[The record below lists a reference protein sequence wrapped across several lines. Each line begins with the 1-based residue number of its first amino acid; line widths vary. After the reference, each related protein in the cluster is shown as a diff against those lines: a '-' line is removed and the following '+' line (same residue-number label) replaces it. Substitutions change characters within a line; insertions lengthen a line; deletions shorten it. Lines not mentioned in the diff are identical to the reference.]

1 MVDVVHQTLC
11 FFLSFQTTL
20 VQSVFCVHPHIL
32 LHSTSIPQHT
42 ATTTMPT
49 VSPTTT
55 QSLRSDTAIAL
66 FVCTPSTIP
75 FCLLSLFASTHACG
89 PHSCT
94 SKHTVSSHLLPTTT
108 LCGVCVFVVLARER
122 KEAGND
128 NKEAWEKRVC
138 GLMGVGF
145 VNHLLTL
152 SFPSTLFLCSCQH
165 HHTPH
170 SPFQPCALCLI
181 PITTNE
187 REVREAQWMDE
198 KSVDWC
204 KRRHLFPLTVFG
216 VCCVQWIVECCCCDV
231 SDVVGCW

>member
-1 MVDVVHQTLC
+1 MSGCGFGLVDVVHQTLC

-108 LCGVCVFVVLARER
+108 LCGVCCACGFGKRER

-128 NKEAWEKRVC
+128 NKEAWEKRV
-138 GLMGVGF
+138 
-145 VNHLLTL
+145 
-152 SFPSTLFLCSCQH
+152 
-165 HHTPH
+165 
-170 SPFQPCALCLI
+170 
-181 PITTNE
+181 
-187 REVREAQWMDE
+187 
-198 KSVDWC
+198 
-204 KRRHLFPLTVFG
+204 
-216 VCCVQWIVECCCCDV
+216 
-231 SDVVGCW
+231 

>member
-1 MVDVVHQTLC
+1 MVHQTLC

-75 FCLLSLFASTHACG
+75 FCLLSLH
-89 PHSCT
+89 PLMLVV
-94 SKHTVSSHLLPTTT
+94 HTLALQNT
-108 LCGVCVFVVLARER
+108 LCLHTCFPQPHCVVFVCLWFWQER
-122 KEAGND
+122 
-128 NKEAWEKRVC
+128 EKRQAMTTKKLGKE
-138 GLMGVGF
+138 GLRVDGCWF
-145 VNHLLTL
+145 CESPALTF

-187 REVREAQWMDE
+187 RER
-198 KSVDWC
+198 
-204 KRRHLFPLTVFG
+204 
-216 VCCVQWIVECCCCDV
+216 
-231 SDVVGCW
+231 

>member
-1 MVDVVHQTLC
+1 MVHQTLC
-11 FFLSFQTTL
+11 FFLSFQSTL

-75 FCLLSLFASTHACG
+75 FLPALSLCI
-89 PHSCT
+89 HSCLWST
-94 SKHTVSSHLLPTTT
+94 LLHFKTH
-108 LCGVCVFVVLARER
+108 CVFTLASHNHIVWCLCVCGFGKSER
-122 KEAGND
+122 KEGGND
-128 NKEAWEKRVC
+128 NKEVWEKRVC

-145 VNHLLTL
+145 VNQLLTL

-181 PITTNE
+181 PFTTNE
-187 REVREAQWMDE
+187 RER
-198 KSVDWC
+198 
-204 KRRHLFPLTVFG
+204 
-216 VCCVQWIVECCCCDV
+216 
-231 SDVVGCW
+231 

>member
-1 MVDVVHQTLC
+1 MTHHKNTPKQRAHKLWQWLHKQDKLMSGCGFGLVDVVHQTLC

-108 LCGVCVFVVLARER
+108 LCGVCVFVVLARE

-128 NKEAWEKRVC
+128 NKEVREKRV
-138 GLMGVGF
+138 
-145 VNHLLTL
+145 
-152 SFPSTLFLCSCQH
+152 
-165 HHTPH
+165 
-170 SPFQPCALCLI
+170 
-181 PITTNE
+181 
-187 REVREAQWMDE
+187 
-198 KSVDWC
+198 
-204 KRRHLFPLTVFG
+204 
-216 VCCVQWIVECCCCDV
+216 
-231 SDVVGCW
+231 

>member
-1 MVDVVHQTLC
+1 MSQASCDTHTTKTHPNKAHTQVVAMVAQTRQVDEWVWVWIGGCGSPNTVLLS
-11 FFLSFQTTL
+11 FLSNHL
-20 VQSVFCVHPHIL
+20 GAISVVHPHIL

-108 LCGVCVFVVLARER
+108 LCGVCVFMVLARER

-128 NKEAWEKRVC
+128 NKEAWEKRV
-138 GLMGVGF
+138 
-145 VNHLLTL
+145 
-152 SFPSTLFLCSCQH
+152 
-165 HHTPH
+165 
-170 SPFQPCALCLI
+170 
-181 PITTNE
+181 
-187 REVREAQWMDE
+187 
-198 KSVDWC
+198 
-204 KRRHLFPLTVFG
+204 
-216 VCCVQWIVECCCCDV
+216 
-231 SDVVGCW
+231 